1 MFEVSGE
8 IIKII
13 MVRKITVNYHPILQI
28 FQKLEISILIFKI
41 YSHISLNQKN
51 KTNQSACNNI
61 KQKKS

>member
-8 IIKII
+8 IMKII

-41 YSHISLNQKN
+41 YTAILV
-51 KTNQSACNNI
+51 
-61 KQKKS
+61 